1 MSWKNQY
8 HFCDQCNHSF
18 NLKCFYEIPLTWWK
32 TYRLPTV
39 YSVHLSNQPKYLGY
53 FEKALIMRPL
63 SMPLTLEI
71 YTFRISPLYWL
82 FQGLF
87 LSILKKEVF
96 FNFLAFLAFLSAC
109 RAILR
114 FMSHKERKQRE
125 EVLSNGV
132 KIFLKEQ
139 LIGPLT
145 CIYQTVLTTDYGH
158 PMKAEIKDI
167 WKFGPMWQTKICFRR
182 T

>member
-1 MSWKNQY
+1 M
-8 HFCDQCNHSF
+8 
-18 NLKCFYEIPLTWWK
+18 
-32 TYRLPTV
+32 
-39 YSVHLSNQPKYLGY
+39 
-53 FEKALIMRPL
+53 
-63 SMPLTLEI
+63 
-71 YTFRISPLYWL
+71 
-82 FQGLF
+82 
-87 LSILKKEVF
+87 SILKKEVF

-158 PMKAEIKDI
+158 TMKAEIKDI
-167 WKFGPMWQTKICFRR
+167 
-182 T
+182 